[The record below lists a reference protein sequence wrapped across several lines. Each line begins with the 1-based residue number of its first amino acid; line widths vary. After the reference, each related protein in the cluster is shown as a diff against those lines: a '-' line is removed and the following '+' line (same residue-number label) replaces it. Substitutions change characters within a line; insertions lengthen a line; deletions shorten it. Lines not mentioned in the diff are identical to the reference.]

1 MLSCKDG
8 CRTLILFFVLGLL
21 ILSRAPAG
29 VFGCEEEYQ
38 DGTQKEREGEG
49 EGETKKKVVG
59 SGVVQR
65 AQQRCAGIGIAFPQI
80 DERYV
85 DPTKRSRMKDVP
97 GVTDAFRQFFFF
109 ALIFIP

>member
-49 EGETKKKVVG
+49 EGETKKKLWVQGLYSVH
-59 SGVVQR
+59 SKGVL
-65 AQQRCAGIGIAFPQI
+65 ASA
-80 DERYV
+80 
-85 DPTKRSRMKDVP
+85 
-97 GVTDAFRQFFFF
+97 
-109 ALIFIP
+109 